1 MLGIL
6 ALRYSTLLDGERAW
20 KGSNW
25 DVMNRFHETG
35 FIADRS
41 AKPNRFCRGK
51 RTPVGAAVQETKLA
65 LCTPSSILSSPS

>member
-1 MLGIL
+1 
-6 ALRYSTLLDGERAW
+6 
-20 KGSNW
+20 
-25 DVMNRFHETG
+25 MNRFHETG